1 MTTPTGDTT
10 HTDADCLKLFTD
22 TLARL
27 NEINE
32 AQAKG
37 VLNIAIYGAEA
48 ARSVSG
54 NSIDADVF
62 IEKVTALIDKMKAE
76 SKEGE
81 MGGGAATEHRG
92 KHSGDVLC
100 ADVANNINIAMQNSL
115 AAQQQLNVMGMS
127 VLAEAAKLVLDSA
140 GSSQP

>member
-1 MTTPTGDTT
+1 MTTPTGETT
-10 HTDADCLKLFTD
+10 HTDADCLKLFND

-32 AQAKG
+32 AQMKG
-37 VLNIAIYGAEA
+37 ILNIAVDGAQA
-48 ARSVSG
+48 AKSI
-54 NSIDADVF
+54 NHNNIDANEF
-62 IEKVTALIDKMKAE
+62 IEKITAIIDKMKAD

-81 MGGGAATEHRG
+81 MGGGGAPEHGG
-92 KHSGDVLC
+92 KHTGDVLC

-115 AAQQQLNVMGMS
+115 AAQQQLNVMGIS

-140 GSSQP
+140 SPAQT